1 LVGIKK
7 NITKQ
12 WINKG
17 ILDNT
22 KHKKVHKIME
32 KHKNLRQH
40 KAPESTQ
47 NNGKHRNLRQYKTR
61 ESAQNNGE
69 APES

>member
-32 KHKNLRQH
+32 KHRNRRQH
-40 KAPESTQ
+40 KASESTQ
-47 NNGKHRNLRQYKTR
+47 NNGETQEL
-61 ESAQNNGE
+61 
-69 APES
+69 

>member
-32 KHKNLRQH
+32 KHRNLRQH

-47 NNGKHRNLRQYKTR
+47 NNGETQ
-61 ESAQNNGE
+61 ES
-69 APES
+69 